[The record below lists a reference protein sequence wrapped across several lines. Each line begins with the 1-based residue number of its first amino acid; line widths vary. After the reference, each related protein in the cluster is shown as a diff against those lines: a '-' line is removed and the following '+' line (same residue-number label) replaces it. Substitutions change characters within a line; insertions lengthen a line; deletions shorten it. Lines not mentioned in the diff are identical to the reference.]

1 MAYRDFKMKD
11 LEDKFGIQ
19 EVGTDLFIPST
30 IKQIEP
36 SEKLK
41 SDIKDAKLI
50 NLSTEKAIS
59 ERLVAPILAEIRRNN
74 DDFQIFSGEII
85 TGDKKLGLNGE
96 IDFIFA
102 KTPITTKPNTPIFCV
117 TESKIGRVIEAFPQ
131 AIAQMLGVREFNK
144 SHDKDVVTIHGIVT
158 DGKTWRILKLLN
170 QNALVD
176 QTDYSTENL
185 PLLLGVFQEI
195 INFYKK

>member
-1 MAYRDFKMKD
+1 MINVEYPTDDLSFLIELIQSSDSVQETIIKGKTQAYILKGTSPLAKRMVLIRD
-11 LEDKFGIQ
+11 
-19 EVGTDLFIPST
+19 
-30 IKQIEP
+30 
-36 SEKLK
+36 
-41 SDIKDAKLI
+41 I
-50 NLSTEKAIS
+50 NG
-59 ERLVAPILAEIRRNN
+59 
-74 DDFQIFSGEII
+74 Q
-85 TGDKKLGLNGE
+85 

-144 SHDKDVVTIHGIVT
+144 SHDKDIVTIHAIVT

-176 QTDYSTENL
+176 QTDYSTDNL
-185 PLLLGVFQEI
+185 PILLGVFQEI
-195 INFYKK
+195 IDFYKK